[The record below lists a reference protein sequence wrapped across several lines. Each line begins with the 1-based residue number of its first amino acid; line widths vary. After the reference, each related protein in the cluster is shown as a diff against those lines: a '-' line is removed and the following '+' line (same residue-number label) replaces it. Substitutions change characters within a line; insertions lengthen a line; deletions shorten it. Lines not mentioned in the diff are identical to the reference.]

1 MSAQLNPIVK
11 LAASPANKED
21 AIRQAAQILLEAGCI
36 EAAYLDSFFAREK
49 MADTYLGSGVAIPHG
64 MVQDRS
70 LVRKTGVAVLQVP
83 DGLVWN
89 EGQAVRMVVA
99 IAAQSDE
106 HINLLRKLTRLMR
119 DETRLVALCTTRN
132 ANDIIAAL
140 TDQPAPT
147 EKSVAAAAVAVKPD
161 TPTDISLVIRYPNG
175 LHARPAALWASTAKR
190 FAAEIRVHDGEESA
204 DAKSLVALLSLGIK
218 QGHSIRLTAQGGDAP
233 AAITALKSTIEN
245 LLAEEVAQAQAQ
257 GLQASR
263 KQSSGWTPKQPCDVI
278 RGVSASPGLTIGVTR
293 QHAAQVLEVADT
305 PLGVEQDG
313 NVLDAAL
320 VAVKAELEALAAS
333 TASRL
338 GEAQAAI
345 FHAQTEL
352 LTDPALM
359 RKAVSRIFAGH
370 GAAWSWQQVF
380 QAEADQLAGHA
391 DPLLAARA
399 ADLRDM
405 GQRVLRHMLGITQA
419 GQTFSQGTILL
430 AEDLMPS
437 DTVGL
442 DPKRVVGLAT
452 AVGGPTSHTAIL
464 ARTLGMPAMVAGGPA
479 LKEIPDGMQVIL
491 DGHAGCI
498 YLNPSEADLQSAQA
512 AADAERRTR
521 AEATAVRDLPA
532 VTQDGF
538 RMEIA
543 ANITSAKQAVA
554 ALEAGAEGVG
564 LMRTEFLFM
573 DRQTPPDE
581 EEQYQTYRSLVEI
594 MAGRSLIIRTLD
606 IGGDKEVP
614 YLNLP
619 AEDNPFL
626 GVRGLRLLLRRPDL
640 LNTQLRALYRAAQHG
655 KLSIMFPMV
664 TDVAEVLQVR
674 EIAEAVRVELDAP
687 VVPLGIMV
695 EVPSVAV
702 MAEAFAEH
710 VDFFSIGTNDL
721 TQYTL
726 AVDRQHADLAPMANS
741 LHPAVLQLIASTVKG
756 AQKHGTWVGVCG
768 GLAGDP
774 LGARIL
780 SGLGVNELSM
790 TASDIPGVKAV
801 LRAGSHADMQVLAQK
816 ALACSSIDAVRALGE

>member
-1 MSAQLNPIVK
+1 MTSTLHPIVQ
-11 LAASPANKED
+11 LATCPANKEA
-21 AIRQAAQILLEAGCI
+21 AIRQAGQLLLEAGCI
-36 EAAYLDSFFAREK
+36 EAGYLDSFFAREK

-64 MVQDRS
+64 MVQDRA

-89 EGQAVRMVVA
+89 EGQTVRLVVA

-106 HINLLRKLTRLMR
+106 HIDLLRRLTRLMR
-119 DETRLVALCTTRN
+119 DEARMAALCATRDP
-132 ANDIIAAL
+132 ADIVAAL
-140 TDQPAPT
+140 TDQAAPAAQVVVN
-147 EKSVAAAAVAVKPD
+147 VAAPVESANSF
-161 TPTDISLVIRYPNG
+161 TLVINYPSG
-175 LHARPAALWASTAKR
+175 LHARPAASWVSTAKR
-190 FAAEIRVHDGEESA
+190 FAANIQISNGDEVA

-218 QGHSIRLTAQGGDAP
+218 AGHKIRVTADGGDA
-233 AAITALKSTIEN
+233 AAALIALRSTIEA
-245 LLAEEVAQAQAQ
+245 LHAEEVAQAQAQ
-257 GLQASR
+257 AQRASR
-263 KQSSGWTPKQPCDVI
+263 KAGTGWAPQQACDVI
-278 RGVSASPGLTIGVTR
+278 RGVAASPGLTIGITR
-293 QHAAQVLEVADT
+293 QHTAHALVVVDS

-313 NVLDAAL
+313 VLLDTAL
-320 VAVKAELEALAAS
+320 VAVKAELEALAES
-333 TASRL
+333 TAGRL

-352 LTDPALM
+352 LTDPALL
-359 RKAVSRIFAGH
+359 RKAISGIFAGH
-370 GAAWSWQQVF
+370 GAAWAWQQAF
-380 QAEADQLAGHA
+380 GAEADRLAAHP

-405 GQRVLRHMLGITQA
+405 GQRVLRQLMGINQT
-419 GQTFSQGTILL
+419 GQSFAQGTILL
-430 AEDLMPS
+430 ADDLLPS

-442 DPKRVVGLAT
+442 DPKQVVALAT

-464 ARTLGMPAMVAGGPA
+464 ARTLGMPALVAGGNR
-479 LKEIPDGMQVIL
+479 LKEVPDGTLAIL
-491 DGHAGCI
+491 DGHAGCL
-498 YLNPSEADLQSAQA
+498 YLNPAESDLQAAQLA
-512 AADAERRTR
+512 AERERSKR
-521 AEATAVRDLPA
+521 EEATAVRDLPA
-532 VTQDGF
+532 ITQDGF
-538 RMEIA
+538 RVEIA
-543 ANITSAKQAVA
+543 ANITSAQQAVA

-581 EEQYQTYRSLVEI
+581 EEQYQTYRNLVDI
-594 MAGRSLIIRTLD
+594 MAGRPLIIRALD

-619 AEDNPFL
+619 AEGNPFL

-640 LNTQLRALYRAAQHG
+640 LHTQLRALYRAAQHG
-655 KLSIMFPMV
+655 PLSIMFPMV
-664 TDVAEVLQVR
+664 TDVAEVICVR
-674 EIAEAVRVELDAP
+674 DIAEEVRLEIGAP

-702 MAEAFAEH
+702 LSAAFAPH

-756 AQKHGTWVGVCG
+756 AQQHGTWVGVCG

-774 LGARIL
+774 LGAAIL
-780 SGLGVNELSM
+780 TGLGVNELSM
-790 TASDIPGVKAV
+790 TASDVPAVKAA
-801 LRAGSHADMQVLAQK
+801 LRAGSHAEMQVLAQK
-816 ALACSSIDAVRALGE
+816 ALACSRFEEVKALGSAA